1 MIKTINAG
9 PGISVSS
16 ANTHWPSFYN
26 NAASNNNTLVG
37 QVRYN
42 GATQNMEVYDGMT
55 WLSLPSAYPCIELS
69 GEVQTI
75 LNWAKSKMAEE
86 LRLKQLASRHPSLQ
100 DALDQ
105 LQHAQEQVR
114 IVEALVTT

>member
-1 MIKTINAG
+1 MIKTINGG

-16 ANTHWPSFYN
+16 ASTNWPSFYHN
-26 NAASNNNTLVG
+26 STSSNNTLVG

-42 GATQNMEVYDGMT
+42 GATQNMEVYDGMA

-75 LNWAKSKMAEE
+75 LNWAKAKMAEE
-86 LRLKQLASRHPSLQ
+86 LRLKQLATRHPSLQ

-114 IVEALVTT
+114 IIEALVTT